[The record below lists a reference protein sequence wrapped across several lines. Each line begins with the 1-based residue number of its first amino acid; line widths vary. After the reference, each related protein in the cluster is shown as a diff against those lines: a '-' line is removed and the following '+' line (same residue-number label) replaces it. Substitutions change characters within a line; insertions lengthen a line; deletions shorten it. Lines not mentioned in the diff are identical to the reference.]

1 MKSKEQYKSKKR
13 DASTLG
19 AELSLSES
27 MLLAQEKSVGNT
39 VLLIRGRGMGEGDP
53 EFGEHL
59 LQTYFRALQE
69 MVDLQGTV
77 ILYQEGVKV
86 LQEEHPARATLLSLI
101 RPGLDLRV
109 CRRSLNHYK
118 IANISEEKVI
128 VSSMMDIACCIDEAD
143 KVITL

>member
-1 MKSKEQYKSKKR
+1 MKSKEQFKSKKR
-13 DASTLG
+13 EAAPIGT
-19 AELSLSES
+19 ELSLTES
-27 MLLAQEKSVGNT
+27 MLLAEEQSSKNT

-53 EFGEHL
+53 DFGEHL

-69 MVDLQGTV
+69 MVDLRGTI

-86 LQEEHPARATLLSLI
+86 LEKEHPASATLLALV

-118 IANISEEKVI
+118 ISDIPEEKVI
-128 VSSMMDIACCIDEAD
+128 VSSMMDIACCIDEAE